1 MDQGDINSLFLLAS
15 SEPLSEEKAPGS
27 SSKYD
32 RQQATQQQQ
41 QQQQN
46 ILLQTK
52 ATLASPEQSNLKEKA
67 KESFIYEA
75 IDNLKSPPTKTEAL
89 PSTSASRSKASA
101 GMMPS
106 SASGSGIKP
115 GRQSRKQ
122 QQQQSSNV
130 II

>member
-41 QQQQN
+41 QQN

-52 ATLASPEQSNLKEKA
+52 ATLASPEQSKLKENA

-89 PSTSASRSKASA
+89 PSTLASRSKASA
-101 GMMPS
+101 GMMSS